1 VRSIRALGRPQ
12 GEKVMSLESAI
23 VLLIAVL
30 LMIYLGIALLK
41 PEKF

>member
-1 VRSIRALGRPQ
+1 MMTV
-12 GEKVMSLESAI
+12 ESAV

-30 LMIYLGIALLK
+30 LMIYLTIALLK